1 MFLSTMQTLPFEGDN
16 VAYLCKGLYQTK
28 VSIK

>member
-1 MFLSTMQTLPFEGDN
+1 MQTLPFEGDN